1 MQVCWKEYLMAKKV
15 KKLNDIK
22 NLMVD
27 LNSTRKSLLNLRF
40 QKATGQLEKTS
51 QIKTLRK
58 KIAQLC
64 TKINQNR
71 NLKNA

>member
-1 MQVCWKEYLMAKKV
+1 MAKKV
-15 KKLNDIK
+15 NKLNDIK